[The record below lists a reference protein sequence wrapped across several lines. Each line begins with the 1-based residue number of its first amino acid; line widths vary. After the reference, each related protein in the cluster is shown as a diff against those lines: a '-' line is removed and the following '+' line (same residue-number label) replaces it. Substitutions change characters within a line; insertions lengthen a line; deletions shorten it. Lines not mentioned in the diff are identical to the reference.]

1 MNLGEEDHILDLGC
15 GAGLISEYISDLTGA
30 SVVGIDFATG
40 AIERAHERTRKKWGR
55 FSYQVMNMDEL
66 SLPAQSFS
74 GVISIDALHF
84 VHDLKRTIELA
95 QECLRENGRMGI
107 FSSVNLYAGETTDH
121 LKPEKTPLAKVL
133 QEWG

>member
-1 MNLGEEDHILDLGC
+1 MD
-15 GAGLISEYISDLTGA
+15 
-30 SVVGIDFATG
+30 
-40 AIERAHERTRKKWGR
+40 
-55 FSYQVMNMDEL
+55 MDEL

-121 LKPEKTPLAKVL
+121 LKPEKTPLAEVL
-133 QEWG
+133 QECGLNFQTWDFTQDEMGIGEKILHVAEELRQEYEAEGNLYLYETCISDARPI